1 MGEAAVWPMATPRGF
16 FCFPGFGATRA
27 RMGERSDERSGKW
40 SLTAERMGE
49 RSGGQ
54 SGKRPADDRAEDG
67 RQVPRCRRKKA
78 PQSGGLR
85 RLYGADDGNRT
96 RVFGLGS
103 GHSAIELHLRH
114 FYRLYIIIQKNGSV
128 KSNCAI
134 CAVPGQFFLQSHCKV
149 TGMAGPAAPPERRRN
164 SPAHRFRRCCVV
176 FPGRPPAQQPRICFF
191 DAVASGRSH
200 ASFSDDLVRLPP
212 TAVRLPDCSA
222 VVCLLSAQPF
232 TRLSADHPLVVR
244 WPSARSPLGVFCDL
258 FPGKI
263 KKLRKGLAICHG
275 M

>member
-1 MGEAAVWPMATPRGF
+1 MADGNPAGLFPFSRPWRG
-16 FCFPGFGATRA
+16 PSPDGRGTGR
-27 RMGERSDERSGKW
+27 
-40 SLTAERMGE
+40 
-49 RSGGQ
+49 Q

-134 CAVPGQFFLQSHCKV
+134 CAVPGQFFCKV
-149 TGMAGPAAPPERRRN
+149 TAKSPVWQGRLRLLNAGGTAPPTG
-164 SPAHRFRRCCVV
+164 SGAAASC
-176 FPGRPPAQQPRICFF
+176 FPGVPRQHPHICFF

-200 ASFSDDLVRLPP
+200 ASLSADLVRLPP

-232 TRLSADHPLVVR
+232 SRLSADHPLVVR
-244 WPSARSPLGVFCDL
+244 WPSARSPLGGFCDL

>member
-1 MGEAAVWPMATPRGF
+1 MRKSPCGARCRHLADGNPAGLFPFSRPWRG
-16 FCFPGFGATRA
+16 PSPDGRGTGR
-27 RMGERSDERSGKW
+27 
-40 SLTAERMGE
+40 
-49 RSGGQ
+49 Q

-164 SPAHRFRRCCVV
+164 SPAHRLRRCCVV
-176 FPGRPPAQQPRICFF
+176 FPGRPPAASAHLFFRCRCFRTF
-191 DAVASGRSH
+191 PCKSFGRSGQTS
-200 ASFSDDLVRLPP
+200 ADSRPFARLFSGCLL
-212 TAVRLPDCSA
+212 AVRPTVYPTVRRPSTGCSLAVRPFSLGGILRFVSGKNKKIAKRACNLPRD
-222 VVCLLSAQPF
+222 V
-232 TRLSADHPLVVR
+232 
-244 WPSARSPLGVFCDL
+244 
-258 FPGKI
+258 I
-263 KKLRKGLAICHG
+263 
-275 M
+275 